1 MNKLRIDFNLL
12 KSTTIKIFWQSV
24 FAWLIKSNFLDSKA
38 KETFINDYK
47 ELSSFK
53 IFSNGKSG
61 SLVSIDVKNAV
72 QRKTFSVEII
82 DQQENVVKNINIF
95 ASFCGCPKFYYEEL
109 IASKYGDY
117 SDEWLSIPKILKY
130 VGPLIKPS
138 KMLISVLPVLDEN
151 GNFKRKIERIEQR
164 YCGLA
169 KVNPISASETE
180 SLNIQRNLIHPGKTL
195 LLLTGE
201 HCSAFEFENIDR
213 LDWYILSR
221 TNWRWRNK
229 QNKFLNPQIK
239 KITAFF
245 E

>member
-1 MNKLRIDFNLL
+1 MNKLRLDFNLS
-12 KSTTIKIFWQSV
+12 KSTTAEIFWQSV
-24 FAWLIKSNFLDSKA
+24 YTWLNKSNFLDSKA

-53 IFSNGKSG
+53 VFFTGNSG
-61 SLVSIDVKNAV
+61 ILFSIDVKNSV
-72 QRKTFSVEII
+72 QRKTLSVEII

-130 VGPLIKPS
+130 IGPLIKPS

-151 GNFKRKIERIEQR
+151 GNFKRKLEKIEQR
-164 YCGLA
+164 YFGLA
-169 KVNPISASETE
+169 KVYPITAPETE
-180 SLNIQRNLIHPGKTL
+180 SLNIQRNFIHPGKTL
-195 LLLTGE
+195 LLLSGDYCT
-201 HCSAFEFENIDR
+201 SFEFENIAR

-221 TNWRWRNK
+221 TNWQWRNK
-229 QNKFLNPQIK
+229 QNKFLNHKIK
-239 KITAFF
+239 
-245 E
+245 

>member
-24 FAWLIKSNFLDSKA
+24 FAWLIKSNFLDRKA

-61 SLVSIDVKNAV
+61 SLVSIDVRNDV
-72 QRKTFSVEII
+72 QRKTLLVEII
-82 DQQENVVKNINIF
+82 DQRENVVRNISISAN
-95 ASFCGCPKFYYEEL
+95 FCKHINFSYEEL
-109 IASKYGDY
+109 VSSKYGEHF
-117 SDEWLSIPKILKY
+117 DEWLSIPKFLKY
-130 VGPLIKPS
+130 VRPLLEAS
-138 KMLISVLPVLDEN
+138 EMLISVFPVLDEN

-201 HCSAFEFENIDR
+201 HCTTFEFENIGR

-239 KITAFF
+239 
-245 E
+245 